1 MHEVK
6 CPHCGKTFTIDEAGY
21 ADIVKQVRDSEFES
35 QLHERLELAE
45 EDQKKALELVETK
58 AANDARQA
66 VAAKDAQIQGLKA
79 KLDAGELQQKLAVKD
94 ALASVEKE
102 RDTLALEVERVKQEN
117 ALAVELAEATA
128 AVRLQKDVATKEALR
143 S

>member
-66 VAAKDAQIQGLKA
+66 VAAKDAQIQGLKG
-79 KLDAGELQQKLAVKD
+79 LF
-94 ALASVEKE
+94 
-102 RDTLALEVERVKQEN
+102 
-117 ALAVELAEATA
+117 
-128 AVRLQKDVATKEALR
+128 AVRGE
-143 S
+143 